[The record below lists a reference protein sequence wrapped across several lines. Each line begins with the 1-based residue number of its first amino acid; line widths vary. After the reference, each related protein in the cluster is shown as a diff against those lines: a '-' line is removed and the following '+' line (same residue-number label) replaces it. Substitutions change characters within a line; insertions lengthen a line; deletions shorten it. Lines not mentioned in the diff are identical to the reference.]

1 MFPNIPELLVIAVI
15 VVAIFGLSNSEA
27 IADFLWRFR
36 Q

>member
-1 MFPNIPELLVIAVI
+1 MFPNVAEVLVIAVI